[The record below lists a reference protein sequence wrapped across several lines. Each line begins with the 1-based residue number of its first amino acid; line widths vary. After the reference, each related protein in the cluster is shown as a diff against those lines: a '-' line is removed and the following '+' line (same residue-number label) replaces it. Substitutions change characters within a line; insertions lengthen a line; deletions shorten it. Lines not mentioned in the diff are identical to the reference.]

1 MTLTIFSHILIQYW
15 NVQDSYKIWF
25 YEFWPPPIMGI
36 EAQNCTNLCQVCG
49 FDWVLWFPS
58 PMKLPRHDIAEILL
72 KVMLN
77 TITLTPLWT
86 MYILLRFL
94 FCELNNPYN
103 WRTFILPY
111 PLIILILFYNAKT
124 KGGLDGQ
131 VIKAQK
137 PNTTHICFV
146 WILSS
151 QFVISLWF
159 FLPQ

>member
-1 MTLTIFSHILIQYW
+1 LIL
-15 NVQDSYKIWF
+15 
-25 YEFWPPPIMGI
+25 
-36 EAQNCTNLCQVCG
+36 
-49 FDWVLWFPS
+49 WVLASTHYGNRSPKLHKLVPGLWFWLGTLVSFTNETAP
-58 PMKLPRHDIAEILL
+58 PRYNWNIVENDVKHQ
-72 KVMLN
+72 N
-77 TITLTPLWT
+77 LTPLWT

-94 FCELNNPYN
+94 FCELNNPCN

-137 PNTTHICFV
+137 PNTTDICFV

-151 QFVISLWF
+151 QFVISVWF